1 MSISQRQAFWS
12 PWINLVVPGS
22 GLILIGWP
30 WVGWLIG
37 LLFVLS
43 LNVALATTL
52 LIPDEYPGWIGGL
65 AIGLAGGTWLGAQL
79 RLRQC
84 LNTRQLSLSEAH
96 RNSRIRAA
104 LEAVDAGDQVRALE
118 ALQEIASEADHDLL
132 VAYRV
137 AQVIST
143 TDDLAGARE
152 AWERVSRLDRYHL
165 YRSVVRAELARLSAH
180 GDTE

>member
-1 MSISQRQAFWS
+1 MSISQRQAYWS

-37 LLFVLS
+37 LMFVLS

-65 AIGLAGGTWLGAQL
+65 AIGLSGGTWLGAQL

-84 LNTRQLSLSEAH
+84 LNTRQLTLSEAH
-96 RNSRIRAA
+96 REFQDSSGAA
-104 LEAVDAGDQVRALE
+104 GGRC
-118 ALQEIASEADHDLL
+118 
-132 VAYRV
+132 R
-137 AQVIST
+137 
-143 TDDLAGARE
+143 
-152 AWERVSRLDRYHL
+152 
-165 YRSVVRAELARLSAH
+165 
-180 GDTE
+180 